1 MYCERPH
8 YHPLSPCTLQGRSQG
23 STYSKCLWRGGEGRG
38 GERRAE
44 AAAASSARSSALSAF
59 SLSMRRVASQNCSAI
74 INTTNQVRGRPSAVL
89 DDEGKVLM
97 LIIRHLPG
105 TAHSVLVVLNQR
117 GGGAYMAGGPG
128 SRLLLVRVSGP
139 QSQSRARVRSPE
151 GLSGCHRWPGDHSTV
166 SPSREQIHPR
176 ATPKGFARC
185 QQ

>member
-1 MYCERPH
+1 MGGH

-23 STYSKCLWRGGEGRG
+23 STYSKCLWRGEK
-38 GERRAE
+38 RRAE
-44 AAAASSARSSALSAF
+44 AAAASSARSSVLSAF
-59 SLSMRRVASQNCSAI
+59 SSLSMRRVASQNCSAI

-89 DDEGKVLM
+89 DGEGKVLM

-117 GGGAYMAGGPG
+117 GGGAYVAGGPG
-128 SRLLLVRVSGP
+128 SRLLLVWVSGP
-139 QSQSRARVRSPE
+139 QSQSRACVRSPE